1 MVWPVLALIVAFG
14 LTMAL
19 VLRPPPDHGEAETS
33 QEPAK

>member
-1 MVWPVLALIVAFG
+1 MVWPVLALIIAFG

-19 VLRPPPDHGEAETS
+19 VLRPPPDQGEAQTS